1 MPDPVRPLRPAVSPS
16 SKGSSQGPPEP
27 KKEQLSS
34 RNGVRPSVSTA
45 TVDRSGLMAS
55 VASRPAGSLQPA
67 IVGTESYTD
76 AQEMLRVKAGDQ
88 AAFDFLGLKHRRPLV
103 EFKYRSAE

>member
-1 MPDPVRPLRPAVSPS
+1 MSRV
-16 SKGSSQGPPEP
+16 QPEP

-76 AQEMLRVKAGDQ
+76 AQVMLRVKAGDQ
-88 AAFDFLGLKHRRPLV
+88 SAFDFLVQKYRRPLV
-103 EFKYRSAE
+103 RFGYLMSRNTAAPVELSPH

>member
-34 RNGVRPSVSTA
+34 RDRVRPSVSTA

-67 IVGTESYTD
+67 IVGAESYTD
-76 AQEMLRVKAGDQ
+76 AQVMLRVKAGDQ
-88 AAFDFLGLKHRRPLV
+88 SGGESRARHPQGAAGSDGQP
-103 EFKYRSAE
+103 